1 MQLKMENTHHIHELI
16 IRLLS
21 GEADPTEKK
30 IISNWIDQ
38 SAENKQLFA
47 DLREIWLTTGA
58 QNNADEYNLEAAILK
73 FRQQVQQEKKRQSK
87 KINLQPYL
95 KYAAIVI
102 LALALPFSYYLG
114 TRNVAQ
120 SSLTTI
126 SCAFGDKSGIVLPD
140 SSRVWLNSGSTLTF
154 NSDFKN
160 GGRNVELEG
169 EAFFSVAKDKN
180 HPFRVKTSDL
190 EIKVLGT
197 EFNVKAYS
205 EENSISATLVE
216 GSIEVI
222 GQYQKTFLKPDQKLV
237 FDKESRKMALLELT
251 DTSPDTEWK
260 DGRLVF
266 RNESLAELE
275 PKLERWFDVD
285 IIFADEQVKSRRFTG
300 VLERE
305 SILEVVSYFDLSNL
319 VTCNIQGNKI
329 IIKSQHK

>member
-1 MQLKMENTHHIHELI
+1 MENTHHIHELI

-21 GEADPTEKK
+21 GEASPSEKK
-30 IISNWIDQ
+30 SIAEWIAQ

-47 DLREIWLTTGA
+47 DLREIWLTTGTL
-58 QNNADEYNLEAAILK
+58 NNTDQYNLEAAINK
-73 FRQQVQQEKKRQSK
+73 FRQQVQHEKKRQPK
-87 KINLQPYL
+87 QINFQPYL
-95 KYAAIVI
+95 KYVAIII

-114 TRNVAQ
+114 TRNTVK
-120 SSLTTI
+120 SSVTTI
-126 SCAFGDKSGIVLPD
+126 SCAFGDKSSIALPD

-169 EAFFSVAKDKN
+169 EAFFSVSKDKD

-222 GQYQKTFLKPDQKLV
+222 GKYQKTFLKPDQKLV
-237 FDKESRKMALLELT
+237 FDKENRKMALYELT
-251 DTSPDTEWK
+251 DTSPETEWK
-260 DGRLVF
+260 DGRLIF

-285 IIFADEQVKSRRFTG
+285 IVFADEQVKSRRFTG

-319 VTCNIQGNKI
+319 VECDIKGNKI
-329 IIKSQHK
+329 IIKSETSKVR